1 MFYNYAGLW
10 WQDYYDRVLKAALQ
24 IVKIVKQPVGRD
36 TLGEPESNEEAA
48 PRKRLLRLPSTFS
61 SLRHRNYRL
70 FFFGQMISLIGTWM
84 QWAAQGWLV
93 LQLSDRY
100 DMMGYVRT
108 AQTLP
113 LALLSLFGGVLADR
127 FRRRNILIVTQ
138 SAAILPPLLLA
149 LLVFTNVV
157 QVWHIAVLASL
168 SGAVAAFDMPTRQA
182 FVIKMVE
189 RKDLM
194 NAIALNSS
202 LFNSA
207 RIFGPLVAGA
217 LMHWIG
223 IEYCFTANGLSYLA
237 VVMALVMIRVAESPS
252 RTQGE
257 SMQRRI
263 VAGFSYVRSDKRV
276 LGLFG
281 IMAVV
286 GIFGFSY
293 MVLMPAFA
301 RDVFKRGPL
310 GYGELLAFNGIGA
323 LVGALFVA
331 TVAKKVRKKRRLLL
345 VGVLIFCV
353 AITVFSNTAI
363 MTVARVSLVFA
374 GIGMIMFFTTAN
386 TLVQSVVPEEFR
398 GRVMGIFAFVFGGT
412 MPVGSILFGIAAQH
426 IGLSLTVSTGAVICA
441 ILTVIAYVVGRKV
454 GAPPPRAQTPDRIE
468 PQIPY

>member
-1 MFYNYAGLW
+1 M
-10 WQDYYDRVLKAALQ
+10 AAL
-24 IVKIVKQPVGRD
+24 PVGRD
-36 TLGEPESNEEAA
+36 TLGEPESTGTETG
-48 PRKRLLRLPSTFS
+48 PRRRLLRLPSTFS

-70 FFFGQMISLIGTWM
+70 FFFGQMISLVGTWM

-93 LQLSDRY
+93 LELSNRY
-100 DMMGYVRT
+100 DVMGYVRT

-113 LALLSLFGGVLADR
+113 LAVLSLFGGVLADR

-138 SAAILPPLLLA
+138 SAAVLPPLLLA
-149 LLVFTNVV
+149 LLVFTDVV
-157 QVWHIAVLASL
+157 EVWHIAVLASL
-168 SGAVAAFDMPTRQA
+168 SGVVAAFDMPTRQA
-182 FVIKMVE
+182 FVIKMVN

-217 LMHWIG
+217 LMHWVG
-223 IEYCFTANGLSYLA
+223 AAYCFTANGLSFLA
-237 VVMALVMIRVAESPS
+237 VVIALVMIRVAESPN
-252 RTQGE
+252 RKQGE
-257 SMQRRI
+257 SIQRRI
-263 VAGFSYVRSDKRV
+263 IAGFSYVRSDKRI

-281 IMAVV
+281 IMAIV

-345 VGVLIFCV
+345 EGVLIFCV
-353 AITVFSNTAI
+353 SITVFSSTSV
-363 MTVARVSLVFA
+363 MTVARVSLIFA
-374 GIGMIMFFTTAN
+374 GAGMIMFFTTAN

-412 MPVGSILFGIAAQH
+412 MPIGSILFGIAAQH
-426 IGLSLTVSTGAVICA
+426 VGLGLTVQTGAAVCA
-441 ILTVIAYVVGRKV
+441 VLTVVAYTVGKRV
-454 GAPPPRAQTPDRIE
+454 GAPPPRAEAPDRIE